1 MKLLGRRAATEDPL
15 RSDYVV
21 DHRSPNQAGPR
32 GQAPSLWKAACPAV
46 LGLFDRTVRPPPSS
60 KDRADRGQH
69 YPERQE
75 DKACCL
81 EREGPGAAGSVG
93 THDNY
98 CGRQEKA
105 DESNEDAHVVQPKAD
120 SLAIHSDHDSCWTT
134 ERFRS
139 VSRRRTA
146 SKPRLVTKGKGRRTA
161 LARPEIAPA
170 LFDRFTQRASLSPR
184 TSEKRPVD
192 ATRAAEVPETD
203 LRLEPARQARLVTRP
218 AETTRTPRRAARK
231 PLRGTTHRGA
241 ICASSAPRS
250 RPCG

>member
-1 MKLLGRRAATEDPL
+1 MKLLGRRAATEAPL

-21 DHRSPNQAGPR
+21 DHRSPTKAGPR

-81 EREGPGAAGSVG
+81 ERKGPGAAGSVG

-120 SLAIHSDHDSCWTT
+120 SLAIHSHHDSCWTT

-192 ATRAAEVPETD
+192 ATRAAEVVDPD
-203 LRLEPARQARLVTRP
+203 QARPMTRP
-218 AETTRTPRRAARK
+218 AETMWTQRRAARK